1 MAIFAILKFNRMEKH
16 KFIFISIA
24 LLLATT
30 WVSCN
35 KNDDDLTEPAGAVTI
50 NLMNEFNGKTV
61 LGNSDV
67 YIEKGS
73 NFYGPNCMLAA
84 LGSQKGLTSKTP
96 LLDGLA
102 PRIAVEPGN
111 GFQVFLQSSVR
122 MFPSGKLAL
131 NITGDYYNAYVLK
144 NIEQNDSVVGATV
157 KFALMKVPDYGL
169 PAYNTEVGAINHYD
183 FENRDLT
190 IDLPSSDFEVEPVFA
205 GTNYYT
211 LEYKKEGKKLIVSL
225 IDFQNPKVFGF
236 YIRINQTYTY
246 VYGYID

>member
-1 MAIFAILKFNRMEKH
+1 MEKQ
-16 KFIFISIA
+16 KFFIVSIV
-24 LLLATT
+24 LLLASSLL
-30 WVSCN
+30 SCN
-35 KNDDDLTEPAGAVTI
+35 NDNDLTEPTGAVTI
-50 NLMNEFNGKTV
+50 NLMNEFNGKTL

-67 YIEKGS
+67 HIERGS
-73 NFYGPNCMLAA
+73 NFYGRNCMLAA
-84 LGSQKGLTSKTP
+84 LGSQKGLTNKKP

-131 NITGDYYNAYVLK
+131 NITGDYYNVYVLK

-169 PAYNTEVGAINHYD
+169 PAYDTEVGAINHYD
-183 FENRDLT
+183 LENRDLT
-190 IDLPSSDFEVEPVFA
+190 IDLPSSDFEVEPAFA
-205 GTNYYT
+205 NSDYYT

-225 IDFQNPKVFGF
+225 IYFHKPKVFGF
-236 YIRINQTYTY
+236 YIRINETYTY